1 MKENH
6 AQEAET
12 ASLSQSRSGILWE
25 TKPPKVIRHKLD
37 KKLNRWGWKFVA
49 LSIVLI
55 SIFVFIPMIGALIM
69 SFQTGK
75 GVNIHFGGLTNY
87 QRLLTDQTVRKAL
100 GNTII
105 YLIIQVP
112 IMIIF
117 AMIISVILND
127 KKLKGRSFFRIA
139 IFLPCIT
146 SLVSYSLI
154 MKNIFSNDGLFNQM
168 ISHLG
173 LSPIL
178 WTTDSFWAKA
188 LIIIAITWRW
198 TGYNMIFFLSGMQ
211 NIEPSIYEAADI
223 DGANVVQ
230 KFTYMTVPLL
240 KPIVLFTSITSTIG
254 TLQLFDEVQNI
265 TQGGPANGTVTI
277 SQYIYNLCFKYTP
290 NFGYACAVAFIVVI
304 LIGVLSMIQMK
315 VGGKDNQ

>member
-1 MKENH
+1 MNDNYAQTTARPEKILQKESRPQKPVKH
-6 AQEAET
+6 
-12 ASLSQSRSGILWE
+12 SLDRR
-25 TKPPKVIRHKLD
+25 T
-37 KKLNRWGWKFVA
+37 NRWGWIFVS

-55 SIFVFIPMIGALIM
+55 TIFVFIPMIGALVM

-75 GVNIHFGGLTNY
+75 GVNMHFGGLINY
-87 QRLLTDQTVRKAL
+87 QRILSDQTVLKAF
-100 GNTII
+100 GNTFI

-117 AMIISVILND
+117 ALIISVILND
-127 KKLKGRSFFRIA
+127 KNLKARSFFRIA

-168 ISHLG
+168 LSHIG

-178 WTTDSFWAKA
+178 WTTDSFWAKV
-188 LIIIAITWRW
+188 LIIISITWRW
-198 TGYNMIFFLSGMQ
+198 TGYNMIFYLSGMQ
-211 NIEPSIYEAADI
+211 NIEPSIYEAAEI
-223 DGANVVQ
+223 DGANAVQ
-230 KFTYMTVPLL
+230 KFSKMTVPLL
-240 KPIVLFTSITSTIG
+240 KPIILFTSITSTIG

-290 NFGYACAVAFIVVI
+290 NFGYASAVAFVVVI
-304 LIGVLSMIQMK
+304 LIVILSMIQMWA
-315 VGGKDNQ
+315 GGKDNQ